1 MNIGVIGLGHMGRA
15 FIEGLVNSGVRQ
27 ADITVNARTIQ
38 SVQAVKD
45 EFPALQVAFSKR
57 DLVSRADMIV
67 IAVKPQNAAEVLGEI
82 GRFGL
87 KGKLIVSFMAGI
99 SLSDTR
105 SMLGDESGSLSVVR
119 MMPNLAIAKLN
130 GVIGVCYEGDI
141 PAMDKAGALFRRL
154 GYMIRVS
161 EERLDVI
168 TVCAGSGPAFAAYL
182 MQQYREACLR
192 LLGDAAQSEELMR
205 RMFENALD
213 MTADGGMTLEALI
226 DKISTKGGVTE
237 AGVTALKCSGIG
249 SSMDYCFSSALR
261 RITELKP
268 AK

>member
-27 ADITVNARTIQ
+27 ADIIVNARTIR
-38 SVQAVKD
+38 SIQAVKD
-45 EFPALQVAFSKR
+45 AFPALQVAFSKR
-57 DLVSRADMIV
+57 DLVSQADMIV
-67 IAVKPQNAAEVLGEI
+67 IAVKPQNAPEVLGEI
-82 GRFGL
+82 GRLDL
-87 KGKLIVSFMAGI
+87 KGKLIISFMAGV

-105 SMLGDESGSLSVVR
+105 RMLGDDPGSLNVVR

-130 GVIGVCYEGDI
+130 GVMGVCYEGDI

-154 GYMIRVS
+154 GYLIRVS
-161 EERLDVI
+161 EEKLDVI
-168 TVCAGSGPAFAAYL
+168 TVCAGSGPAFAAYF
-182 MQQYREACLR
+182 MQQYRDACMH
-192 LLGDAAQSEELMR
+192 LLGDKAQSEELMR

-213 MTADGGMTLEALI
+213 MTADGAMSLEALI

-237 AGVTALKCSGIG
+237 AGVNALRCSGIG
-249 SSMDYCFSSALR
+249 TSMEYCFASALR
-261 RITELKP
+261 RIKELNP